1 MDDDRRKRLE
11 ALYRRAQTD
20 AERAVEREVFGTNEG
35 IWSYTTPEQA
45 EELARVLKLAT
56 GKLVLDVGAGRGWP
70 SVYLARTT
78 GCSVVATDVPAGSA
92 WSCYQRATRDGITD
106 RYAPV
111 RASGTHLPFRSA
123 AFDAVVHTDVL

>member
-1 MDDDRRKRLE
+1 MDDDRRRRLE
-11 ALYRRAQTD
+11 ALYRRAPTE
-20 AERAVEREVFGTNEG
+20 AERAVEREVFGTAEG

-45 EELARVLKLAT
+45 DELARVLKLAP

-78 GCSVVATDVPAGSA
+78 GCVVVATDIPAGSA
-92 WSCYQRATRDGITD
+92 WSCYQRATRDGLTA
-106 RYAPV
+106 RYTSM

-123 AFDAVVHTDVL
+123 VFDAVVHTDVL